1 MRLAALCSGGKDSAF
16 ALWLAAEEGHDV
28 KNIVAMI
35 PMREDSWM
43 YHVPNIRLVDFFAK
57 CAGIPLVKAETSGER
72 EKEIEDLKRVLRDLE
87 VEGVVS
93 GAVASTYQKTRVDK
107 ICRELGLKSLT
118 PLWGRNPVELLKAML
133 EAKFEV
139 IITSVAAE
147 GFDESWLGRKLD
159 EKCVED
165 LIKLHE
171 KFKINISAEGGEYET
186 LVLDAPFFGK
196 RIKLLKT
203 RRIWQGTRG
212 FLLIEQAEVVEK

>member
-16 ALWLAAEEGHDV
+16 ALWLVTKEGHDV
-28 KNIVAMI
+28 ENLVAMI
-35 PMREDSWM
+35 PVREDSWM
-43 YHVPNIRLVDFFAK
+43 YHVPNVRLVDLFAE
-57 CAGIPLVKAETSGER
+57 CAGIPLIKAETSGER
-72 EKEIEDLKRVLRDLE
+72 EKEIEDLKRVLRGLE

-159 EKCVED
+159 EKCVWD

-196 RIKLLKT
+196 RIKPLKT